1 MPRLSDFSPWNNR
14 PTADLRGRTRIPC
27 EIRLTLMTLDSAHPF
42 YERCLVVLVNPQGCA
57 VKFGRPLESGT
68 RVRLE
73 VLPAKRSVTARV
85 VNCISLG
92 EYEKFWLLGLALDH
106 PGNVWGI
113 EEPPED
119 WNTNKAGYER

>member
-1 MPRLSDFSPWNNR
+1 MPRLSNFSPWKNR
-14 PTADLRGRTRIPC
+14 PTADLRGGTRIPC

-42 YERCLVVLVNPQGCA
+42 YEPCLVVLVNPKGCGM
-57 VKFGRPLESGT
+57 KFSRPLEIGT

-73 VLPAKRSVTARV
+73 GLPTTRTATAQV

-92 EYEKFWLLGLALDH
+92 EYEKFWLLGLALDE

-113 EEPPED
+113 D
-119 WNTNKAGYER
+119 WRSFARFH